1 MILTVTLSTAAAM
14 AVLSAWMMMRTGS
27 LRGKLKILHGDGGN
41 AQLMHRMRAQLNFVE
56 TAPFILA
63 LIALIELAGKGGMWL
78 PYVAGLYIIARVA
91 HVLGMDSDD
100 VTKPRMFGVLI
111 TMLSLVGLAVVAVL
125 IQLGIL

>member
-27 LRGKLKILHGDGGN
+27 LRGKLKIMHGDGGN

-78 PYVAGLYIIARVA
+78 PYVAGLYIISRVA
-91 HVLGMDSDD
+91 HALGMDSDE
-100 VTKPRMFGVLI
+100 VSKPRMFGVLV
-111 TMLSLVGLAVVAVL
+111 TMLTMLGLAVVSVL
-125 IQLGIL
+125 IQFGIM